1 MNAQDETE
9 LTPDNRRLFDRLMK
23 AGWLEQLTD
32 LPHDANKGLHWVKY
46 ANSEHPDGYSKLLA
60 FNLLYAELCKGGPLT
75 EDDLLM
81 IEVLGE
87 YLRKK
92 NRGTDSN

>member
-1 MNAQDETE
+1 MDDETR
-9 LTPDNRRLFDRLMK
+9 LTPDDRKLFDRLMK

-32 LPHDANKGLHWVKY
+32 TPHDANKGLHWVKY
-46 ANSEHPDGYSKLLA
+46 QNPNQPDGYSKLMA

-75 EDDLLM
+75 DDDLLM
-81 IEVLGE
+81 IEVLGKH
-87 YLRKK
+87 LRDR